1 MRSGGRGDAIAPPV
15 VRAAH
20 WDLIEDRK
28 DKPGWVSTAP
38 GAFIEFELRF
48 GARPRLAISY
58 LQSHR
63 GLGAAVVRFLSR
75 PERSVTLDGL
85 YGLLD
90 PQLAL
95 HVSQTTSLMMEVDNN
110 DFHADR
116 ITTKKPHGL
125 TGQLGFGF
133 PPFHNDTIR
142 FEAAPNREPGAVKF
156 KIVALTAC

>member
-1 MRSGGRGDAIAPPV
+1 
-15 VRAAH
+15 
-20 WDLIEDRK
+20 
-28 DKPGWVSTAP
+28 
-38 GAFIEFELRF
+38 
-48 GARPRLAISY
+48 
-58 LQSHR
+58 
-63 GLGAAVVRFLSR
+63 
-75 PERSVTLDGL
+75 
-85 YGLLD
+85 
-90 PQLAL
+90 
-95 HVSQTTSLMMEVDNN
+95 MMEVDNN